1 MSNCPNSVVDS
12 WNPNS
17 RIRMGI
23 GIAIP
28 KKKLYECE
36 WELELKNL
44 KKITIPI
51 HNKRVLNQFLTKI
64 YLTNIRY

>member
-1 MSNCPNSVVDS
+1 MSNRPNSVVDS

-28 KKKLYECE
+28 KKKLHECE

-44 KKITIPI
+44 KK
-51 HNKRVLNQFLTKI
+51 
-64 YLTNIRY
+64 